1 MFRRQCNLPSWA
13 FPESVS
19 KGYFII
25 TWKLMRMLVFLVL
38 PSWEADRAFLLHLIW
53 LLTAWKP
60 SHLSQWLTL
69 RPHQILLWKLREA
82 QRKLCSTFSFWEK
95 SNQLLEDGIYR
106 AGKQRWKGELRRE
119 CLVNPIRHSC
129 CIPLSAAQEKQAG
142 CGGSESAPLHVFES
156 WHWRLLHNPDPCS
169 CASSAA
175 LLTLAAAPAFY
186 AGFET
191 KQNVS
196 VAEEGMRDV
205 RIVRYF
211 YKVAHLWDRYLQRT
225 QLNKSDLKSILW
237 STCSSHFKVSEI
249 NQNNEPGSFVFLIER
264 AQYSSLTQTPS
275 HYCQNST
282 ALELQKKCAVEGWG
296 CCSPRCILWEWLALL
311 A

>member
-1 MFRRQCNLPSWA
+1 M
-13 FPESVS
+13 
-19 KGYFII
+19 
-25 TWKLMRMLVFLVL
+25 
-38 PSWEADRAFLLHLIW
+38 
-53 LLTAWKP
+53 
-60 SHLSQWLTL
+60 
-69 RPHQILLWKLREA
+69 
-82 QRKLCSTFSFWEK
+82 
-95 SNQLLEDGIYR
+95 
-106 AGKQRWKGELRRE
+106 
-119 CLVNPIRHSC
+119 NPIRHSC

-156 WHWRLLHNPDPCS
+156 WHWRLLHNPDPRS

-225 QLNKSDLKSILW
+225 QLNKSDLKSIL
-237 STCSSHFKVSEI
+237 
-249 NQNNEPGSFVFLIER
+249 
-264 AQYSSLTQTPS
+264 
-275 HYCQNST
+275 
-282 ALELQKKCAVEGWG
+282 
-296 CCSPRCILWEWLALL
+296 
-311 A
+311 